1 MQKNE
6 ASLAVLELPVRLS
19 PSVALLVQTSL
30 DIDVSSVTL
39 LVLSLSGDLVNL
51 KVAKERKEEEG
62 QLEIRRRVR
71 EKWKSEGGTNGVD
84 LLEGLLDDSDG
95 LSKILLRDD
104 KGRSESDD
112 VDLER
117 TEEEEGRSV

>member
-6 ASLAVLELPVRLS
+6 ASRAVLELPVRLS

-84 LLEGLLDDSDG
+84 LLESLLDDSDG
-95 LSKILLRDD
+95 LSKVLLGDD
-104 KGRSESDD
+104 ERGGESDD

-117 TEEEEGRSV
+117 KEEEEGRSV